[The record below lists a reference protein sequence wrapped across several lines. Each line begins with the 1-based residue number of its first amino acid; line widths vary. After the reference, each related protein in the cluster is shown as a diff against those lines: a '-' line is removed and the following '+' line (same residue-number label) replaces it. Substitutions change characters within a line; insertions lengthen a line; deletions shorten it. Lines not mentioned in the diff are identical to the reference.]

1 MNRGRPDPLE
11 RWNAGGSRR
20 GPRDWTSLV
29 LVVTTLS
36 LSTVA
41 MVFTAERLRPD
52 LAGPAEGDPGPV
64 LAERAAPADVDV
76 WVGRRPDG
84 VTLVLAGVW
93 SDAGPDGAH
102 DAALSEALAL
112 TPQAPL
118 ACYSLLLF
126 NLSKDTRIVALG
138 DGALVLSD
146 GAQDAPLVNLEA
158 RLAREAIAP
167 PAALRTVLQGLGA
180 LAQQVALPA
189 GDSARVLVCFGRR
202 IDLAQ
207 ARGVRFGDGVAF
219 SPRRMHRRDL
229 QRLVTEPDEAQV
241 STL

>member
-1 MNRGRPDPLE
+1 MNRGRSDDLE
-11 RWNAGGSRR
+11 PWHTGGSRR

-52 LAGPAEGDPGPV
+52 LAGAGDLQPGPV
-64 LAERAAPADVDV
+64 LAERAAPAEVDV

-84 VTLVLAGVW
+84 VTLVLSGVW
-93 SDAGPDGAH
+93 SDQGPDGAH
-102 DAALSEALAL
+102 DEAVREALAL
-112 TPQAPL
+112 PSPAPL

-126 NLSKDTRIVALG
+126 NLSKDTRTVALG

-146 GAQDAPLVNLEA
+146 GARDEPLVNLEA
-158 RLAREAIAP
+158 RLAREDIAP
-167 PAALRTVLQGLGA
+167 PAALRAVLNGLGA
-180 LAQQVALPA
+180 LSQQVALPA
-189 GDSARVLVCFGRR
+189 GDAARVLVCFGRR

-207 ARGVRFGDGVAF
+207 ARGVRSGDGVAF
-219 SPRRMHRRDL
+219 SPRRMHRRDF
-229 QRLVTEPDEAQV
+229 QRLVSDPDEEQV